1 MIRLAAFLSGRV
13 PGVGYRVKAIT
24 LADEMDPAG
33 IIQDRLDKS
42 VGSVLVI
49 AEGKK
54 KDESEWFTSAI
65 AVKNALIHADNVDAQ
80 YSQGSG
86 QHSAFRKISGPKEVR
101 ERLPD
106 GVEIVNYRFLKG
118 AACLYAK
125 SREA

>member
-1 MIRLAAFLSGRV
+1 MIRLTAFLSGRV
-13 PGVGYRVKAIT
+13 PGVGYRAKAIT
-24 LADEMDPAG
+24 LADEMDLAG
-33 IIQDRLDKS
+33 IIQDRPDRS

-54 KDESEWFTSAI
+54 KDESEWFASAI

-86 QHSAFRKISGPKEVR
+86 QHSAFRKIAGPKEVR